1 MFIQRLTRAG
11 AIALAIAAAAAP
23 AAVAKP
29 VDAPADYKLPHDFKA
44 ADTERGA
51 VYTRGTYQPIPPEQQ
66 PQPPQDLRM
75 PDTIDAA
82 NGRGAEH
89 APDVVVVKEPAP
101 VAQPAA
107 DGMDWADIG
116 LGAGGLM
123 ALSLIALGGGL
134 IVVHRR
140 GARQLAA

>member
-1 MFIQRLTRAG
+1 MFTHRLTRTA
-11 AIALAIAAAAAP
+11 AVALAIAAAAAP
-23 AAVAKP
+23 SAVARP
-29 VDAPADYKLPHDFKA
+29 VDGPAEYKLPHDFKA
-44 ADTERGA
+44 ADTVRDA
-51 VYTRGTYQPIPPEQQ
+51 VVTRGLYEPMRPEDQ

-89 APDVVVVKEPAP
+89 APDVIVVKDTQP
-101 VAQPAA
+101 VGQPSA
-107 DGMDWADIG
+107 DGLDWADIG
-116 LGAGGLM
+116 LGAGGVM
-123 ALSLIALGGGL
+123 ALSLIALGGSL